1 MTKKKML
8 VVLTGT
14 EKYPNLNRATG
25 VWLGEAVHFVRKVEA
40 AGYEVDYVSPRGGY
54 TPIDPH
60 SLAMA
65 EPIDWEWYQ
74 DKRFMNRLGATLS
87 PSEVDSNDYDAIYFV
102 GGHGVLWD
110 FPDNAELQALSR
122 KIYQDG
128 GIVSSVCHGAV
139 GLLNIA
145 LTDGTLL
152 IKGKQVTGFSNEEER
167 LAELDKHVP
176 YLTEDEL
183 TRRGAIYKKAD
194 KPWLPFA
201 IEDDRLITGQNPA
214 SGGAVADLV
223 IARLEGRAGGL
234 TDGPAGH
241 R

>member
-1 MTKKKML
+1 MPKKIL
-8 VVLTGT
+8 VVLTTT

-25 VWLGEAVHFVRKVEA
+25 VWLGEAVHFVERVER
-40 AGYEVDYVSPRGGY
+40 AGFVVDYVSPTGGY

-65 EPIDWEWYQ
+65 EPIDWEWYHNR
-74 DKRFMNRLGATLS
+74 KFMDRLGATLK
-87 PSEVDSNDYDAIYFV
+87 PADVNPDDYAVIYFV

-122 KIYQDG
+122 KIYEKG

-139 GLLNIA
+139 GLLNIT
-145 LTDGTLL
+145 LSNGTSL
-152 IKGKQVTGFSNEEER
+152 IKGKQVTGFSDEEER
-167 LAELDKHVP
+167 LVQLDQYVP
-176 YLTEDEL
+176 FLTETEL
-183 TRRGAIYKKAD
+183 KKRGVVYKKAD
-194 KPWLPFA
+194 KPWEAFA
-201 IEDDRLITGQNPA
+201 VADHRVITGQNPA

-223 IARLEGRAGGL
+223 IQAL
-234 TDGPAGH
+234 TN

>member
-1 MTKKKML
+1 MPKKIL
-8 VVLTGT
+8 VVLTTT

-25 VWLGEAVHFVRKVEA
+25 IWLGEAVHFVERVER
-40 AGYEVDYVSPRGGY
+40 AGFVVDYVSPTGGY

-65 EPIDWEWYQ
+65 EPIDWEWYHNR
-74 DKRFMNRLGATLS
+74 KFMDRLGATLK
-87 PSEVDSNDYDAIYFV
+87 PADVNPDDYAVIYFV

-122 KIYQDG
+122 KIYEKG

-139 GLLNIA
+139 GLLNIT
-145 LTDGTLL
+145 LSNGTSL
-152 IKGKQVTGFSNEEER
+152 IKGKQVTGFSDEEER
-167 LAELDKHVP
+167 LVQLDQYVP
-176 YLTEDEL
+176 FLTETEL
-183 TRRGAIYKKAD
+183 KKRGVVYKKAD
-194 KPWLPFA
+194 KPWEAFA
-201 IEDDRLITGQNPA
+201 VADHRVITGQNPA

-223 IARLEGRAGGL
+223 IQAL
-234 TDGPAGH
+234 TN

>member
-1 MTKKKML
+1 MPKKIL
-8 VVLTGT
+8 VVLTTT

-25 VWLGEAVHFVRKVEA
+25 VWLGEAVHFVERVER
-40 AGYEVDYVSPRGGY
+40 AGFVVDYVSPTGGY

-65 EPIDWEWYQ
+65 EPIDWEWYHNR
-74 DKRFMNRLGATLS
+74 KFMDRLGATLK
-87 PSEVDSNDYDAIYFV
+87 PADVNPDDYTVIYFV

-122 KIYQDG
+122 KIYEKG

-139 GLLNIA
+139 GLLNIT
-145 LTDGTLL
+145 LSNGTSL
-152 IKGKQVTGFSNEEER
+152 IKGKQVTGFSDEEER
-167 LAELDKHVP
+167 LAQLDQYVP
-176 YLTEDEL
+176 FLTETEL
-183 TRRGAIYKKAD
+183 KKRGVVYKKAD
-194 KPWLPFA
+194 KPWEAFA
-201 IEDDRLITGQNPA
+201 VADHRVITGQNPA

-223 IARLEGRAGGL
+223 IQAL
-234 TDGPAGH
+234 TN